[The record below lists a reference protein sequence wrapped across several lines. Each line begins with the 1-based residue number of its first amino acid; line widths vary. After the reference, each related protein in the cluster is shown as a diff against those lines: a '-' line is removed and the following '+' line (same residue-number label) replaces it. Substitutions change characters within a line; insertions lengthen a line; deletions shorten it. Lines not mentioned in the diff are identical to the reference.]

1 MTELAIVLTLLQ
13 LFDGWTTYR
22 VLKLGGSEQNA
33 LVKWAIAK
41 WGAYEAL
48 LVLKGGA
55 IALVW
60 ILAAFTGPVAQFLMI
75 ALAVFYAIIA
85 AHNYNALC
93 KLRGE

>member
-1 MTELAIVLTLLQ
+1 MTALAIALTLLNI
-13 LFDGWTTYR
+13 FDGWTTYR
-22 VLKLGGSEQNA
+22 VLKLGGREQNA
-33 LVKWAIAK
+33 LVKWAIDK
-41 WGAYEAL
+41 WGAYRAL

-60 ILAAFTGPVAQFLMI
+60 LLAAMPGDIPRFLML
-75 ALAVFYAIIA
+75 ALAVFYAIVA